1 MTEISRPSA
10 LVITRVLSS
19 EGVEVDSACSES
31 LCLSWHARQRCR
43 QRVHTDQGTEV
54 CLALPRGTVLRD
66 GDLLYQDLEQQIW
79 VRAQSEDL
87 LQITPRDRIQLAQIA
102 HHLGNWHRSAQLL
115 EDGTL
120 LVQSDPPLQTW
131 LRDKQIQNLL
141 CRRPFDPNLSGQS
154 H

>member
-1 MTEISRPSA
+1 MTEISLPTA
-10 LVITRVLSS
+10 LVITQVLSS
-19 EGVEVDSACSES
+19 EGVEADPTRSES

-43 QRVHTDQGTEV
+43 QRVHTDQGTEL

-66 GDLLYQDLEQQIW
+66 GALLYQDPERQIW
-79 VRAQSEDL
+79 VQAQSEDL

-115 EDGTL
+115 ADGTL
-120 LVQSDPPLQTW
+120 LVQPDPPLLTW
-131 LRDKQIQNLL
+131 LRDHQIQTVPGH
-141 CRRPFDPNLSGQS
+141 RPFDPNLSGQA